1 MDEVVTKPCFCVIRP
16 DYHSVRQY
24 NIFKPVPLGTILAVE
39 YHEPQGPPLAC
50 SLKSD
55 VVIGGEPPTEGNN
68 PPKFREVQE
77 EGDSITRQSNFPKFY
92 KILIIVWQLSKLQ

>member
-16 DYHSVRQY
+16 DYHSLTAVRQY
-24 NIFKPVPLGTILAVE
+24 NIFNPVPLGPILAVE
-39 YHEPQGPPLAC
+39 YREPQGSPLAC

-55 VVIGGEPPTEGNN
+55 VVIGGEPSTEGNN

-77 EGDSITRQSNFPKFY
+77 EGDSWESITRQSNFPKFY
-92 KILIIVWQLSKLQ
+92 KILIIG